1 MSSVVQ
7 TWFGP
12 DKLTPKAGAIQFP
25 GLGMQVRA
33 RACITRIPTSHSNS
47 MATQHY
53 DIVKYSFSMTKKESS
68 NKDCIV
74 VFLAEKEEEIVVDEL
89 MAVEEEKIT
98 IWTRTC
104 TSILAIV
111 AKC

>member
-1 MSSVVQ
+1 MVQ

-12 DKLTPKAGAIQFP
+12 DKLTPRAGATQFP
-25 GLGMQVRA
+25 GLCKLGLGLASPEYQHRTQVLWQLS
-33 RACITRIPTSHSNS
+33 IL
-47 MATQHY
+47 Y
-53 DIVKYSFSMTKKESS
+53 IVKYSFSMTKKESS
-68 NKDCIV
+68 NKDCVV

-104 TSILAIV
+104 TSIRAIV
-111 AKC
+111 AKG